1 MCKWFMGRE
10 EIERSLVLLKSGSAK
25 LITIR
30 DDDHPNLP
38 GQIPDVP
45 IVPLQRDTSQPIT
58 QTPSLYTV
66 PSLTVSQAEK
76 GPS

>member
-1 MCKWFMGRE
+1 MGRE
-10 EIERSLVLLKSGSAK
+10 EIGRSLVLLKNGSAK
-25 LITIR
+25 LIRIR

-38 GQIPDVP
+38 RIPDVP

-58 QTPSLYTV
+58 QTLSLSTV

-76 GPS
+76 DPS